1 MANRGVD
8 HIGSGNDSSGGGG
21 MTDKIDVTPEAVA
34 AMLESVTRGPWK
46 TGGCS
51 GRMILDPD
59 ESGDGFIADVD
70 LKANANFIAW
80 ARDAVPALSARL
92 AEVDSELDKLKE
104 SEEFLERCAVVSEK
118 RWESANAKLTKA
130 TDALREIAKDEI
142 YPPGYGR
149 DPEQSRC
156 AKTARATLAEIGE
169 GHE

>member
-1 MANRGVD
+1 MSD
-8 HIGSGNDSSGGGG
+8 D
-21 MTDKIDVTPEAVA
+21 IDLTP
-34 AMLESVTRGPWK
+34 
-46 TGGCS
+46 
-51 GRMILDPD
+51 
-59 ESGDGFIADVD
+59 
-70 LKANANFIAW
+70 
-80 ARDAVPALSARL
+80 DAVERLAKRVLPILLEETRTVTLFASTAGEVAGTLRALSARL

-156 AKTARATLAEIGE
+156 AKTARTTLAEIGE

>member
-1 MANRGVD
+1 MMAQTPDN
-8 HIGSGNDSSGGGG
+8 
-21 MTDKIDVTPEAVA
+21 TPEE
-34 AMLESVTRGPWK
+34 MKR
-46 TGGCS
+46 
-51 GRMILDPD
+51 
-59 ESGDGFIADVD
+59 
-70 LKANANFIAW
+70 
-80 ARDAVPALSARL
+80 RDAARRIDRALNTPFLASQEIRALSARL
-92 AEVDSELDKLKE
+92 AEVEAELDKLKE

-149 DPEQSRC
+149 NPEQSRC